1 MGDPGGSKPTRVLS
15 LAAAFVLL
23 TSAALAGLAPSAA
36 ALSASGVWIFPTSH
50 RTDAVADDLDD
61 TFYTGANNDLWLQDS
76 FFGDSTA
83 DEADVSVD
91 FYNPTSAAAS
101 NVQVFAAINDISLLT
116 DISFTGGESGDV
128 SYAAG
133 DIGGGTPFLPG
144 GASIDD
150 HDVYP
155 AYFVS
160 YGVGDLG
167 NGSSNILSITVVVNG
182 DFEGGLIV
190 HLDYSAEDAAG
201 GAVSGPFEADMNI
214 FEAGDFE
221 EPPACN
227 PGGLKL
233 SGTINGSYSPSS
245 GVDFDAR
252 LNLVA
257 PFEYDRGEVRAT
269 LSNGTFTTSTHGN
282 RTGSAWSMALNGTTD
297 LNLSINLTGHAGP
310 LVLDGDVMSLS
321 LSLSWEDCASGG
333 NQTLSLSWTVD
344 TEPTGDVHSASW
356 WEEQLEK
363 TEKGKKKAKFN
374 ASQADDL
381 LQAVALHSD
390 VFTYGPWNGTAPT
403 GEDDE
408 GWLDIAAL
416 DDAIDILEGKS
427 PDAKKVRKAEREAL
441 ALWLNV
447 ASNGITRDTALEIK
461 EKADEDEDEDE
472 GESEEQ
478 TGQKA
483 LSSSYDEV
491 SEILAFAEGQI
502 SDWQDGSGASKADLK
517 LARKLAKAVNN
528 ERLVA
533 A

>member
-1 MGDPGGSKPTRVLS
+1 MRDPAPRRAPRLTGLAAVSVLFASAVLAS
-15 LAAAFVLL
+15 LA
-23 TSAALAGLAPSAA
+23 PAA
-36 ALSASGVWIFPTSH
+36 AATSTSGAWIFPTSH

-61 TFYTGANNDLWLQDS
+61 TFYTGASSDLWLQDS

-83 DEADVSVD
+83 DAANVSVD
-91 FYNPTSAAAS
+91 FYNPTSAALA
-101 NVQVFAAINDISLLT
+101 NVQVFAAINNISLLT
-116 DISFTGGESGDV
+116 DIAFSGGPSGDV

-133 DIGGGTPFLPG
+133 DIGGGTPFLAG
-144 GASIDD
+144 GASMDA
-150 HDVYP
+150 HDIYP

-167 NGSSNILSITVVVNG
+167 TGSSNILSITVVVNG
-182 DFEGGLIV
+182 DFGGGLIV
-190 HLDYSAEDAAG
+190 HLDYSAEDANAN
-201 GAVSGPFEADMNI
+201 AVTGPFEADLNI

-221 EPPACN
+221 EPPACD

-245 GVDFDAR
+245 GIDIDAR

-257 PFEYDRGEVRAT
+257 PFEYKRGEVRAT
-269 LSNGTFTTSTHGN
+269 LNNGTFTTSTHGN

-310 LVLDGDVMSLS
+310 LVLDGDVVALS

-333 NQTLSLSWTVD
+333 NQTLALSWTAD
-344 TEPTGDVHSASW
+344 TEPTGDVHSAGW

-363 TEKGKKKAKFN
+363 TEKGKKKAKLN

-390 VFTYGPWNGTAPT
+390 VFTYGPWNGTDPT
-403 GEDDE
+403 GGEDA

-416 DDAIDILEGKS
+416 EDAIDILEGKS

-461 EKADEDEDEDE
+461 EKTDKSEDDDE
-472 GESEEQ
+472 GESEEH
-478 TGQKA
+478 TGLKA

-528 ERLVA
+528 EWLVA